1 MGRAYTPTPALR
13 PGWGRFRVPGAV
25 AASDLI
31 YTSFERGIVAWLCIL
46 VGAWFLFR
54 ATVNKRQRNAVK
66 ELLGV
71 RIDKIKFFRNYFIQ
85 RLEGIVGFSF
95 VLIGV
100 GIHLYVILRQAQT
113 YEAEN
118 DPTEALRGAAEY
130 LAYAILALV
139 VITGVMHWICSY
151 FSRRI
156 FLDILAYLMVRYDYR
171 LEEDPDLL
179 KQIGG
184 LLQVDRTE
192 QDTVESYTDRI
203 EERLKLREAEADLKS
218 RGKKAARRF
227 DRD

>member
-1 MGRAYTPTPALR
+1 M
-13 PGWGRFRVPGAV
+13 
-25 AASDLI
+25 AASTLI

-54 ATVNKRQRNAVK
+54 ATVNKRQKNAMK

-71 RIDKIKFFRNYFIQ
+71 HIDKVKFFRNYFIQ

-100 GIHLYVILRQAQT
+100 GIHLYVIIRQAQT
-113 YEAEN
+113 YEADN
-118 DPTEALRGAAEY
+118 DPQAALRSAAEY
-130 LAYAILALV
+130 LAYAIVALV
-139 VITGVMHWICSY
+139 LITGVMHWICSF

-156 FLDILAYLMVRYDYR
+156 FLDILGYLMVRYDYR
-171 LEEDPDLL
+171 VEEDPDLL
-179 KQIGG
+179 VQIGDMLG
-184 LLQVDRTE
+184 VERTDD
-192 QDTVESYTDRI
+192 DTVESYTRQI
-203 EERLKLREAEADLKS
+203 EERLHLHETEARLKA